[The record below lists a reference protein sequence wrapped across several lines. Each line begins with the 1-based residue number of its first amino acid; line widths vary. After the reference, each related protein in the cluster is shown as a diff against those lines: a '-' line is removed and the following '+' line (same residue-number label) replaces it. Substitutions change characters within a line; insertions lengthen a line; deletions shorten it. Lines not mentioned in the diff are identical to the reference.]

1 MLRSMTG
8 FGESYRE
15 ADGIAVSVEVRA
27 VNNRYLKCNV
37 RLSDG
42 YAALESRVETR
53 IKRAVQRGTISAS
66 IRIDREK
73 SPDDYEINLELLT
86 FFHRRLIVWAE
97 EQGIAARLGP
107 EHLLAVPG
115 VFQEKDTPRADH
127 SLVRPLVDAA
137 VDEAL
142 EGLVRMREEEG
153 AATTEDFRLQ
163 LSTISERLDAVAERA
178 PGVVDDYRDRLNER
192 IASILAEKDIVL
204 DPADLLREVSVFA
217 ERSDISEEIARL
229 RSHLEQ
235 FEQLLSCRESLGR
248 KLEFVTQEMFRE
260 TNTIG
265 SKGNDVEIAKAVI
278 DVKAAIERIREQVQ
292 NIE

>member
-15 ADGIAVSVEVRA
+15 EHGMSVSVELRA
-27 VNNRYLKCNV
+27 VNNRYLKCSV

-42 YAALESRVETR
+42 FAALEPQIEAR
-53 IKRAVQRGTISAS
+53 IKKAVQRGSIFVS

-86 FFHRRLIVWAE
+86 FFYRRLSAWAE
-97 EQGIAARLGP
+97 EQGIGARFAP
-107 EHLLAVPG
+107 DHLLALPG
-115 VFQEKDTPRADH
+115 VFEERDAAKVDH
-127 SLVRPLVDAA
+127 SVVWPIVERAL
-137 VDEAL
+137 DESLA
-142 EGLVRMREEEG
+142 GLVQMREEEG
-153 AATTEDFRLQ
+153 TATAEDFRIQ
-163 LSTISERLDAVAERA
+163 LKTIADRLDAVGERA
-178 PGVVDDYRDRLNER
+178 PLVVEEYRSRLNER
-192 IASILAEKDIVL
+192 VAAILAEKDIVL

-235 FEQLLSCRESLGR
+235 FEQLLSSDESLGR

-265 SKGNDVEIAKAVI
+265 SKGNDVEIARAVI
-278 DVKAAIERIREQVQ
+278 DMKAAIERIREQVQ